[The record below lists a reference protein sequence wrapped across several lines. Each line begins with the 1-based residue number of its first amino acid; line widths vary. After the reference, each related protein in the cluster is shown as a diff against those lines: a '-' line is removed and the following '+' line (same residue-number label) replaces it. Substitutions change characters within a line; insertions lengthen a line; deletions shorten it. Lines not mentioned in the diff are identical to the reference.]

1 MVGARLKGLELLKAW
16 LAVILL
22 TLLAV
27 LVNMGG
33 VWLNYLNKTVGRAAL
48 IDEAANWCLLPLQP
62 SKRRHA

>member
-33 VWLNYLNKTVGRAAL
+33 VWLNYLKETVGRAAL
-48 IDEAANWCLLPLQP
+48 IDEAAVLCLLPLQP
-62 SKRRHA
+62 SESPHA

>member
-33 VWLNYLNKTVGRAAL
+33 VWLT
-48 IDEAANWCLLPLQP
+48 CLK
-62 SKRRHA
+62 KR